1 MRFNLGFF
9 LMEALKNLRLN
20 ILMSITAVTTTF
32 ICILVFG
39 LGLLVSAHIQSI
51 IGSVREDVSVE
62 AFMPNA
68 TSQGRLP
75 RKRCRNLA
83 RGRQRDT
90 GLRRAGVRRVQGQ
103 VQRPAGPVRGP
114 GPGCLPPSIQIQLVD
129 PNSASAVAERLKE
142 QGFTEGNLSYP
153 QQTID
158 RLNSITSY
166 VIWGLYGA
174 TLLFLVASVLL
185 ISNAIRLSIFAR
197 RKEIEVMKLV
207 GASDGFVRTP
217 FVFEGLL
224 QAFAGASLAA
234 FAVIWINLRRLV
246 AQRPSLRTDLQRRS
260 KRLLDPATPDRRRS
274 RYRRNRQLPLRNPI
288 PQEDLAPQALN
299 LQQGP
304 GTRKLKC

>member
-1 MRFNLGFF
+1 MRFNWMFF
-9 LMEALKNLRLN
+9 LAEALKNVRLN
-20 ILMSITAVTTTF
+20 LLMSITAITTTF

-68 TSQGRLP
+68 TSQEVDA
-75 RKRCRNLA
+75 LA
-83 RGRQRDT
+83 NKVETWPEVAIVTRVSEEQAFAEFKDKFEDQPD
-90 GLRRAGVRRVQGQ
+90 LYQDLSLGVF
-103 VQRPAGPVRGP
+103 
-114 GPGCLPPSIQIQLVD
+114 PPSIQIQLED
-129 PNSASAVAERLKE
+129 PDSASAVAERLKE
-142 QGFTEGNLSYP
+142 HGFTERNLSYP

-174 TLLFLVASVLL
+174 TLLFLIASVLL

-224 QAFAGASLAA
+224 QAFAGATLAA
-234 FAVIWINLRRLV
+234 FAVIWINLLFVDWSHNALPYVPISSNAVNAFSTLLILIAVGV
-246 AQRPSLRTDLQRRS
+246 AIGVIGSFLS
-260 KRLLDPATPDRRRS
+260 V
-274 RYRRNRQLPLRNPI
+274 
-288 PQEDLAPQALN
+288 
-299 LQQGP
+299 
-304 GTRKLKC
+304 TRFLKKI

>member
-9 LMEALKNLRLN
+9 LAETLKNLRLN
-20 ILMSITAVTTTF
+20 LLTSITAVTTTF

-68 TSQGRLP
+68 TSQEVDA
-75 RKRCRNLA
+75 LA
-83 RGRQRDT
+83 NEVETWPEVAIVTRVSQEQAFAKFEDQPD
-90 GLRRAGVRRVQGQ
+90 LYQDLDLGVF
-103 VQRPAGPVRGP
+103 
-114 GPGCLPPSIQIQLVD
+114 PPSIQIQLED
-129 PNSASAVAERLKE
+129 PGSAGAVAERLKE
-142 QGFTEGNLSYP
+142 QGFTERNLSYP

-166 VIWGLYGA
+166 VMWGLYGA

-234 FAVIWINLRRLV
+234 FAVIWINLLFVDWSHNALPYVPISSDAVNAFSTLLLLIAVGV
-246 AQRPSLRTDLQRRS
+246 AIGVIGSFLS
-260 KRLLDPATPDRRRS
+260 V
-274 RYRRNRQLPLRNPI
+274 
-288 PQEDLAPQALN
+288 
-299 LQQGP
+299 
-304 GTRKLKC
+304 TRFLKKI

>member
-1 MRFNLGFF
+1 MRFNPGFF
-9 LMEALKNLRLN
+9 LAEALKNLRLN
-20 ILMSITAVTTTF
+20 LLMSITAITTTF

-51 IGSVREDVSVE
+51 IDSVREDVSVE
-62 AFMPNA
+62 AFMPN
-68 TSQGRLP
+68 TT
-75 RKRCRNLA
+75 RKEVIALA
-83 RGRQRDT
+83 NEVETWPEVAKVTRVSEEQAFAEFKDKFEDQPD
-90 GLRRAGVRRVQGQ
+90 LYQDLDMGVF
-103 VQRPAGPVRGP
+103 
-114 GPGCLPPSIQIQLVD
+114 PPSIQIQLED
-129 PNSASAVAERLKE
+129 PDSAGAVAERLKE
-142 QGFTEGNLSYP
+142 QGFTERNLSYP

-174 TLLFLVASVLL
+174 TLLFLIASVLL

-234 FAVIWINLRRLV
+234 FAVIWINLLFVDWSHNALPYVPISSDAVNAFSTLLV
-246 AQRPSLRTDLQRRS
+246 LIAVGVGIGVIGSFLSVTRFLR
-260 KRLLDPATPDRRRS
+260 K
-274 RYRRNRQLPLRNPI
+274 I
-288 PQEDLAPQALN
+288 
-299 LQQGP
+299 
-304 GTRKLKC
+304 

>member
-39 LGLLVSAHIQSI
+39 LGLLLSAHIQSI

-68 TSQGRLP
+68 TSQEVDSLANDVETWPEVASVTRVSEEQAFAEFKDKFEDQPDLYE
-75 RKRCRNLA
+75 NL
-83 RGRQRDT
+83 D
-90 GLRRAGVRRVQGQ
+90 LGVF
-103 VQRPAGPVRGP
+103 
-114 GPGCLPPSIQIQLVD
+114 PPSIQIQLVD

-234 FAVIWINLRRLV
+234 FAVIWINLLFV
-246 AQRPSLRTDLQRRS
+246 DWSHNALPYVPISNGAVNAFST
-260 KRLLDPATPDRRRS
+260 LLLLIAVGVGIGVIGS
-274 RYRRNRQLPLRNPI
+274 FLSV
-288 PQEDLAPQALN
+288 
-299 LQQGP
+299 
-304 GTRKLKC
+304 TRFLKKI

>member
-9 LMEALKNLRLN
+9 LAEALKNLRLN
-20 ILMSITAVTTTF
+20 LLMSITAVTTTF

-51 IGSVREDVSVE
+51 IDSVREDVSVE

-68 TSQGRLP
+68 TSQEVAA
-75 RKRCRNLA
+75 LA
-83 RGRQRDT
+83 NEVESWPEVAIVTRVSEEQAFAEFKDKFKDQPD
-90 GLRRAGVRRVQGQ
+90 LYKDLELGVF
-103 VQRPAGPVRGP
+103 
-114 GPGCLPPSIQIQLVD
+114 PPSIQIQLEN
-129 PNSASAVAERLKE
+129 PNRAGAVAERLKE
-142 QGFTEGNLSYP
+142 QGFTERNLSYP

-174 TLLFLVASVLL
+174 TLLFLIASVLL

-224 QAFAGASLAA
+224 QAFAGATLAA
-234 FAVIWINLRRLV
+234 FAVIWINLLFVDWSHNALPYVPISSDAVNAFSTLLLLIAVGV
-246 AQRPSLRTDLQRRS
+246 AIGVIGSFLS
-260 KRLLDPATPDRRRS
+260 V
-274 RYRRNRQLPLRNPI
+274 
-288 PQEDLAPQALN
+288 
-299 LQQGP
+299 
-304 GTRKLKC
+304 TRFLKKI

>member
-9 LMEALKNLRLN
+9 LAEALKNLRLN
-20 ILMSITAVTTTF
+20 LLMSITAATTTF

-68 TSQGRLP
+68 TS
-75 RKRCRNLA
+75 KEVDALA
-83 RGRQRDT
+83 NEVETWPEVAIVTRVSEEQAFAEFKDKFEDQPD
-90 GLRRAGVRRVQGQ
+90 LYQDLELGVF
-103 VQRPAGPVRGP
+103 
-114 GPGCLPPSIQIQLVD
+114 PPSIQIQLED
-129 PNSASAVAERLKE
+129 PHSARAVAERLKE
-142 QGFTEGNLSYP
+142 QGFTESNLSYP

-166 VIWGLYGA
+166 VIWGLYGT
-174 TLLFLVASVLL
+174 TLLFLIASVLL

-207 GASDGFVRTP
+207 GASDGF
-217 FVFEGLL
+217 EGLL

-234 FAVIWINLRRLV
+234 FAVIWINLLFVDWSHNALPYVPISSDAVNAFSTLLLLIAVGV
-246 AQRPSLRTDLQRRS
+246 AIGVIGSFLS
-260 KRLLDPATPDRRRS
+260 V
-274 RYRRNRQLPLRNPI
+274 
-288 PQEDLAPQALN
+288 
-299 LQQGP
+299 
-304 GTRKLKC
+304 TRFLKKI

>member
-9 LMEALKNLRLN
+9 LAEALKNLRLN
-20 ILMSITAVTTTF
+20 VLMSITAVTTTF

-39 LGLLVSAHIQSI
+39 LGLLVSAHIQGV

-68 TSQGRLP
+68 SSEEVDALANEVEGWPEVASVTMVSEEEAFAEFKDKFEDQPNLYEDLDLGVLP
-75 RKRCRNLA
+75 A
-83 RGRQRDT
+83 S
-90 GLRRAGVRRVQGQ
+90 V
-103 VQRPAGPVRGP
+103 
-114 GPGCLPPSIQIQLVD
+114 QIQLTD
-129 PNSASAVAERLKE
+129 PDNANAVAEKLKQ
-142 QGFTEGNLSYP
+142 QGFSESNLSYP

-158 RLNSITSY
+158 RLNAITSY

-234 FAVIWINLRRLV
+234 FAVIWIDLLFVDWSRNALPYVPISSDAVNSYSTLLVLIAVGVAIGVIGSFLSVTRFLR
-246 AQRPSLRTDLQRRS
+246 
-260 KRLLDPATPDRRRS
+260 K
-274 RYRRNRQLPLRNPI
+274 I
-288 PQEDLAPQALN
+288 
-299 LQQGP
+299 
-304 GTRKLKC
+304 